1 MDLIGS
7 SSLVVGGSQ
16 GIGYAI
22 AHKLA
27 SEGSSV
33 TIMARRQDVVDASVQ
48 QLKDSLGKSDGIY
61 GLSGDVSIPEDVDRV
76 VGEAKSLMGA
86 TPQILINS
94 AGVGNLYR
102 LMSLPVEAW
111 DEIFSIH
118 SRGVF
123 LTTQS
128 VARNLIAENLPG
140 AIVNITSL
148 NWQSPTAGLAHY
160 CAAKAATTAFTQV
173 AAIELAEFGIRVNSI
188 APGIVVTPMVE
199 PYLNEAMRE
208 GYLSRTPLGRLGQ
221 PNDIANVVASLCSR
235 DCGWVTGASI
245 PVDGGAH
252 MMGLHNYA
260 DAFGL
265 PKA

>member
-1 MDLIGS
+1 MELIGS
-7 SSLVVGGSQ
+7 TSLVVGGSQ

-27 SEGSSV
+27 AEGSAV
-33 TIMARRQDVVDASVQ
+33 TIMARRQEDVDSAVQ
-48 QLKDSLGKSDGIY
+48 QLKSTLGKSEGIY
-61 GLSGDVSIPEDVDRV
+61 GLSGDVSNPADVDRV
-76 VGEAKSLMGA
+76 VTESKKLMGT
-86 TPQILINS
+86 TPQILVNS

-102 LMSLPVEAW
+102 LMSLPIEAW

-118 SRGVF
+118 SKGVF

-128 VARNLIAENLPG
+128 VARELIAENLPG

-148 NWQSPTAGLAHY
+148 NWHSPTAGLAHY

-173 AAIELAEFGIRVNSI
+173 AAIELAEFGIRVNSV

-208 GYLSRTPLGRLGQ
+208 GYLTRTPLGRLGQ
-221 PNDIANVVASLCSR
+221 PDDIANVVASLCSLE
-235 DCGWVTGASI
+235 CGWVTGASI

-265 PKA
+265 PKV

>member
-1 MDLIGS
+1 MELIGS
-7 SSLVVGGSQ
+7 TSLVVGGSQ
-16 GIGYAI
+16 GIGLAI
-22 AHKLA
+22 ARKLA
-27 SEGSSV
+27 TEGSSV
-33 TIMARRQDVVDASVQ
+33 TIMARRQDVVDAAVREI
-48 QLKDSLGKSDGIY
+48 KDSLGKSDGIY
-61 GLSGDVSIPEDVDRV
+61 GLSGDVSNPADVDRV
-76 VGEAKSLMGA
+76 VAEAKNLMGKA
-86 TPQILINS
+86 PQILINS

-102 LMSLPVEAW
+102 LMSLPIEAW

-118 SRGVF
+118 SKGVF

-128 VARNLIAENLPG
+128 VARELIADKLPG

-148 NWQSPTAGLAHY
+148 NWNNPTAGLAHY

-173 AAIELAEFGIRVNSI
+173 AAIELAEFGIRVNSV

-199 PYLNEAMRE
+199 PYLNDAMRE
-208 GYLSRTPLGRLGQ
+208 GYLTRTPLGRLGQ
-221 PNDIANVVASLCSR
+221 PNDIADVVASLCSIE
-235 DCGWVTGASI
+235 CGWVTGASI

-265 PKA
+265 PKD